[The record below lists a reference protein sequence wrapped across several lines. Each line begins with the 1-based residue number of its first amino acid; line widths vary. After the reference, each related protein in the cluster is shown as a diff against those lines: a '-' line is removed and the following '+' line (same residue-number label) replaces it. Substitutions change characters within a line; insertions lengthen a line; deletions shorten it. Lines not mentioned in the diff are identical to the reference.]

1 MWPIGRLTYL
11 WGMMTS
17 KELARRLSEL
27 AEEFG
32 VVGASAALWHDGTL
46 VTAETGTV
54 NVTTGAPVLPDTL
67 FAAGSITKV
76 FTASLAMTLVDQG
89 LLQLDAPVRTYLPDF
104 GLAHRERSAAIT
116 VRMLLNHSSGLP
128 GDYMP
133 DLDPGDDVLERLMR
147 ELTTLPVTGIPGERW
162 SYSNMGMSTLGR
174 IIEVLTG
181 ESYHAAL
188 GTRILQPL
196 GLNATADA
204 EELLLRSS
212 AVGHTVDATTGKASR
227 VPRLR
232 AWPENGPAGS
242 RLWLDVRALIDF
254 GRMHI
259 DGTAPD
265 GRRILSTA
273 ALHQMREPQFDD
285 YWGCFPMY
293 VNYGLGWAIVR
304 EGDDPVLSHGG
315 ANFGMHSNLYV
326 IPEQK
331 AVLAVLTNSTTGFQ
345 LYTALCESLLKECFD
360 VRGPAPSYSP
370 GAGADIDNDQFA
382 GVYRSPNGEVSVEVH
397 DGRLHLRTTPSPEL
411 VAWERLM
418 GGTSGGGEPLPLVC
432 IDSERHRFSL
442 ELGSPGAYRAV
453 QFYDPDADGRPTLI
467 RAGTLY
473 ERTP

>member
-1 MWPIGRLTYL
+1 
-11 WGMMTS
+11 MMTP
-17 KELARRLSEL
+17 KDLTRRLAELA
-27 AEEFG
+27 AEFG

-46 VTAETGTV
+46 VRAETGTA
-54 NVTTGAPVLPDTL
+54 NVATGAPVLPDTL

-76 FTASLAMTLVDQG
+76 FTASLAMSLVDQG
-89 LLQLDAPVRTYLPDF
+89 LLELDAPVGAYLPGF
-104 GLAHRERSAAIT
+104 RLANAERSAAIT

-133 DLDPGDDVLERLMR
+133 DLAPGDDVLERLMR
-147 ELTTLPVTGIPGERW
+147 KLTALRVTGIPGKRW
-162 SYSNMGMSTLGR
+162 SYSNMGMSVLGR

-181 ESYHAAL
+181 QSYHAAL
-188 GTRILQPL
+188 ASRILRPL

-204 EELLLRSS
+204 DELLLRST
-212 AVGHTVDATTGKASR
+212 AVGHTVDPVTKKASR

-242 RLWLDVRALIDF
+242 RLWLDIEALIAF

-273 ALHQMREPQFDD
+273 SLHLMRTPQFDD

-304 EGDDPVLSHGG
+304 EGDDPVLAHGG
-315 ANFGMHSNLYV
+315 ANLGMHANLYV
-326 IPEQK
+326 ILEQK

-360 VRGPAPSYSP
+360 VRSPAPAYP
-370 GAGADIDNDQFA
+370 PEPQVDVDAEQFV
-382 GVYRSPNGEVSVEVH
+382 GVYRSPNGEVRVEVH
-397 DGRLHLRTTPSPEL
+397 NGRLALRTTPSPEL
-411 VAWERLM
+411 LAWERLM
-418 GGTSGGGEPLPLVC
+418 GGTSGGGQFLPLVC
-432 IDSERHRFSL
+432 VDSERRRFSL
-442 ELGSPGAYRAV
+442 DLGSLGAHRPV

-467 RAGTLY
+467 RVGTLY
-473 ERTP
+473 ERTS